1 MLTGVGKLSDAV
13 LVAII
18 TGCCAIIGQWIISRS
33 TDNRRKIDDAVRD
46 ARQEDRLARIE
57 NQLKIHNAYAEKF
70 GMIQTDIE
78 VIKNDIRHIK
88 GA

>member
-1 MLTGVGKLSDAV
+1 MGVIELSDAV

-18 TGCCAIIGQWIISRS
+18 TGACAIIGQWIISRN

>member
-1 MLTGVGKLSDAV
+1 MKLSDAV

-18 TGCCAIIGQWIISRS
+18 TGCCAIIGQWIISRN